1 MVKKIKIH
9 CERCC
14 YLYKRKIDVEM
25 GPVSSYHVAIVP
37 VFYETPV
44 LYVVYICGL
53 YVWSTKS
60 VFST

>member
-1 MVKKIKIH
+1 
-9 CERCC
+9 
-14 YLYKRKIDVEM
+14 M

-60 VFST
+60 LFST